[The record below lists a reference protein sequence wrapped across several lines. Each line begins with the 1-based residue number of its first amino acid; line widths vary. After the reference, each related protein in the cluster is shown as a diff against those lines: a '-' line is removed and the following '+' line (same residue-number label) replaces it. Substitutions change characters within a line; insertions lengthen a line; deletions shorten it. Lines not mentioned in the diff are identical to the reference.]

1 MPTLYRDTGY
11 ALMQLIEEIRH
22 GSLALPDIQRPF
34 VWSDSKVRELFDSM
48 YRGFPVGTL
57 LFWETGADVTTRQID
72 TDSDQRVAR
81 LLIVDGQQRL
91 TSLFAVI
98 TGQKI
103 VTKTFAEKRISIAF
117 KPADE
122 TFEVTDAAIRRDPEF
137 IYDITV
143 LWKGQYRSVIR
154 DFLARLSD
162 SRAEEPTNEEIDR
175 LEDRIDRVRDLRDF
189 RFQVI
194 ELGSRADEEQVA
206 EIFVRVNS
214 QGVQLKQA
222 DFILTL
228 MSVHWEKGRRELE
241 QFCRDAADPSV
252 AGPSPRN
259 PFLEPKP
266 EQLLR
271 AGVGLALRRGRLEH
285 VYSILRGKDLA
296 TGEFSSARRDEQ
308 FSSLKSALDEVL
320 HLTNWHEFM
329 KCLTTAGFRGSRM
342 ITSENAVVY
351 TYLMWLIGRR
361 DFRLSYVELRGVIA
375 RWFFMAHT
383 TGRYTNSPESQIE
396 SDLGRIGDIG
406 STDGQAF
413 CDTLDRIVQTKF
425 TNDYWDISLPSLLDT
440 SSSRSPALSAYW
452 AALNLLDAN
461 LLFGNMRIRDL
472 LDPAVTAPRSIERH
486 HLFPKKHLSDLGVT
500 GTRQVNAIAN
510 MAFMDWPTNVK
521 IGRDDPAE
529 YWPEMSN
536 RLSPGELQRQMY
548 WHALFYGWEQM
559 EYSDFLQRR
568 RGRIADVVREGFKR
582 LWNEED
588 SVESELSIRDVIESG
603 ESQDLEFK
611 STGRWNLHTDSQD
624 QKMEHVLV
632 KTVCGFMNAEGG
644 GMLLIGVGDDGQVI
658 GLDRDY
664 RTLSN
669 KPNKDGYELWL
680 RQHLDK
686 SLSCQ
691 TAGIV
696 RIGFEALDGH
706 EICVVHVGASSRP
719 VFAKPLS
726 GGGPPSEFWVRV
738 GNATKQFHGDDMED
752 YRSRRWD

>member
-11 ALMQLIEEIRH
+11 ALTQLIEEIKH

-48 YRGFPVGTL
+48 YSGFPVGTL

-103 VTKTFAEKRISIAF
+103 ITKTFDEKRISIAF
-117 KPADE
+117 RPADE
-122 TFEVTDAAIRRDPEF
+122 TFEVTDAAIKRDPEF
-137 IYDITV
+137 IPDITV
-143 LWKGQYRSVIR
+143 LWGGRYRSVIR
-154 DFLARLSD
+154 DFLARLSE
-162 SRAEEPTNEEIDR
+162 SRTEELDNEEIDR
-175 LEDRIDRVRDLRDF
+175 LEDRIDRVRDLREF

-241 QFCRDAADPSV
+241 QFCRDAVDPSV
-252 AGPSPRN
+252 TGSSPRN

-285 VYSILRGKDLA
+285 VYNILRGKDLA

-396 SDLGRIGDIG
+396 SDLGRISDIG

-461 LLFGNMRIRDL
+461 LLFSNMRIRDL

-510 MAFMDWPTNVK
+510 MAFMDWPTNAK

-529 YWPEMSN
+529 YWPEMSD
-536 RLSPGELQRQMY
+536 RLSPSELQRQMY
-548 WHALFYGWEQM
+548 WHALFFGWERM
-559 EYSDFLQRR
+559 EYGDFLEAR

-582 LWNEED
+582 LWDEGD

-611 STGRWNLHTDSQD
+611 STGRWNLHIGSQD
-624 QKMEHVLV
+624 QKMEHVIV

-644 GMLLIGVGDDGQVI
+644 MLLVGVGDDGQII

-664 RTLSN
+664 QTLGS

-696 RIGFEALDGH
+696 RIDFEAVDSH
-706 EICVVHVGASSRP
+706 EICVVHVGSSNRP
-719 VFAKPLS
+719 VFAKSLS
-726 GGGPPSEFWVRV
+726 GGGTPSEFWVRV

-752 YRSRRWD
+752 YKSRRWD